1 MNDLIK
7 AELFRLRHSGNT
19 MTGMIFIGLLATVMQ
34 FVGNEGMH
42 IDVITYFDHVTV
54 GVVIVICGVVG
65 LVSNTFNNRL
75 INHEIMKGTPPMQ
88 TILCRIMV
96 SSACVTILYYIPTVI
111 LLTIFDR
118 EKLHLPMLVL
128 LFICL
133 IKLTAAVQAL
143 CIFFK
148 DGCGIMVFLFAFAFE
163 SMPLVIIQNFTPF
176 DATAAASW
184 LTSTQL
190 LMLGSVNNVE
200 LEQISMPLDTS
211 YLELKIIVSSIV
223 LVAAMTAAAYKSL
236 KSKWAIQI
244 ISPM

>member
-1 MNDLIK
+1 MHNLIK
-7 AELFRLRHSGNT
+7 AEWFRLRHSGNT

-34 FVGNEGMH
+34 FVGNEGLH

-65 LVSNTFNNRL
+65 LVSNTFNSRL

-88 TILCRIMV
+88 TILSRIMI
-96 SSACVTILYYIPTVI
+96 SSACVTVLYYIPTVI

-128 LFICL
+128 LLICL
-133 IKLTAAVQAL
+133 IKLTAVAQAL

-148 DGCGIMVFLFAFAFE
+148 DGCGIIVFIFAFGFE
-163 SMPLVIIQNFTPF
+163 SMPLVLIQNFTPF

-190 LMLGSVNNVE
+190 LMLGSVNSVE

-223 LVAAMTAAAYKSL
+223 LVAAMIAAAHKSL